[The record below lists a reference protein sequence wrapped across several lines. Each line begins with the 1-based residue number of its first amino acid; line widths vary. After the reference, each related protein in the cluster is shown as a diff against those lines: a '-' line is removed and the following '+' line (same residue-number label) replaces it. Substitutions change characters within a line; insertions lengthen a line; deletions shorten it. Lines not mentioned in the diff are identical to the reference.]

1 MRKETMFEEEYKN
14 KNEFVKMLSE
24 AISKHIGNIAKIDY
38 ELYESKQNPNW
49 KTEFIV
55 VHYRGGATQPRCVSG
70 NSHGANLE
78 EISKMLY
85 SSQVFN
91 DRDYYNRIV
100 ERSNR
105 VNLEVNE

>member
-1 MRKETMFEEEYKN
+1 MFEEEYKN

-24 AISKHIGNIAKIDY
+24 ALSKHVRNIASVEY
-38 ELYESKQNPNW
+38 ELYESKKNPNW

-55 VHYRGGATQPRCVSG
+55 VHYVGGATQPRCVSG
-70 NSHGANLE
+70 NSHGANFE

-91 DRDYYNRIV
+91 DRDYYQRVVECSNRID
-100 ERSNR
+100 
-105 VNLEVNE
+105 LEAHE